1 MLVSL
6 STEPLQ
12 SIDDLRDFLAGSSS
26 VEFSAPAGPGQRD
39 WIARTLHRFNF
50 RGASREE
57 RGVVLAFLRKM
68 TGVSRA
74 QVTRRV
80 AQWLSSGALPDRRGR
95 PAAPFTRRYTE
106 ADVAALVALD
116 RLHGQ
121 LSGPATRKLAER
133 AFHRF
138 GDAAYERLATISVAH
153 LYNLRRSAGYRRQ
166 RGRIEPTRPTQ
177 AHIGQR
183 RRPQPNGQP
192 GFLRVDSVHQ
202 GDFDGIKGLY
212 LINLVDAVTQYEVVC
227 AVERISEAFLVP
239 VLHTALDTFPFAIRG
254 FHSDNGSEYI
264 NHRVAAMLDKLNIEF
279 TKCRARRSNDNALV
293 ESKNASVIRKHL
305 GYSHIPGRFADQVNT
320 FTTRVLT
327 PYLNFHRPC
336 FFPEVILDDKGRQ
349 RRRYRLDAMNTP
361 YEKLKS
367 LPNATQHLKPA
378 TTFEQLDRLAHA
390 MTDSQAAEQLN
401 LQRKALFAQI
411 FQSTAA

>member
-6 STEPLQ
+6 DTEPLR
-12 SIDDLRDFLAGSSS
+12 SLDDLRCFLEGSSS
-26 VEFSAPAGPGQRD
+26 VQFNAPSGADQRD
-39 WIARTLHRFNF
+39 WIARTLHRFGYRQLGRAG
-50 RGASREE
+50 RGL
-57 RGVVLAFLRKM
+57 VLAFVRKL

-74 QVTRRV
+74 QTTRLV
-80 AQWLSSGALPDRRGR
+80 AQWLHSGTLQDRRGR
-95 PAAPFTRRYTE
+95 PTVPFARRYTD

-133 AFHRF
+133 AFHLF
-138 GDAAYERLATISVAH
+138 HQTAYERLATISVAH

-166 RGRIEPTRPTQ
+166 RGHIQSTRPVAIQ
-177 AHIGQR
+177 IGQR

-202 GDFDGIKGLY
+202 GDFDGIKGIY
-212 LINLVDAVTQYEVVC
+212 LINLVDAVTQFE
-227 AVERISEAFLVP
+227 AVFALPRISEAFLLP
-239 VLHTALDTFPFAIRG
+239 VLDTALHTFPFAIRG

-264 NHRVAAMLDKLNIEF
+264 NHRVARLLDKLAIEF
-279 TKCRARRSNDNALV
+279 TKSRARRSNDNALV

-305 GYSHIPGRFADQVNT
+305 GYSHIPSHCAQLVND
-320 FTTRVLT
+320 FTTTVLT

-336 FFPEVILDDKGRQ
+336 FFPDVVLDAKGRQ
-349 RRRYRLDAMNTP
+349 RRRYRYQSMNTP

-367 LPNATQHLKPA
+367 LPNAAQCLKPGI
-378 TTFEQLDRLAHA
+378 TFEQLDRLAFA
-390 MTDSQAAEQLN
+390 MSDSQAAEQLN
-401 LQRKALFAQI
+401 QARSTLFARI
-411 FQSTAA
+411 AKSTAA